1 MQGLNG
7 KSLNVEKV
15 HKINFTQQNKKIV
28 LSLHYNGNNSY
39 LFANGVQELKFK
51 GNDSEIKRNHMCL
64 GNVSKDLS
72 ITNATITGMYGDI
85 HDFAV
90 DYVAHDVPK
99 IYDIH
104 RYLMKRNGIV

>member
-1 MQGLNG
+1 M
-7 KSLNVEKV
+7 E
-15 HKINFTQQNKKIV
+15 FV
-28 LSLHYNGNNSY
+28 LFLMIKLVLATVLIERTY
-39 LFANGVQELKFK
+39 LVFGAVIPG
-51 GNDSEIKRNHMCL
+51 SSIYNHMCL